1 MRQFTCGSQNK
12 LILRVFE
19 RTKMKEYEN
28 VKVMRQSELMGLLS
42 GSVLHILMGKY
53 VYDLDLVLL
62 GAMRWNTTFGWMW
75 M

>member
-1 MRQFTCGSQNK
+1 
-12 LILRVFE
+12 
-19 RTKMKEYEN
+19 MKEYEN
-28 VKVMRQSELMGLLS
+28 VKVMRQSELMGLLP